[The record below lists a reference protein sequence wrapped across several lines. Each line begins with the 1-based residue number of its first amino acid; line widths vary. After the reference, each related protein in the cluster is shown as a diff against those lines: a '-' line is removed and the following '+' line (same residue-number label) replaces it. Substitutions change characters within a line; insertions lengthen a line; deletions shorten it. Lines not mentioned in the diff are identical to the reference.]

1 MTFHQKLAAAATR
14 NDSLLCVG
22 LDIEPDMM
30 AERDILAFLRE
41 VVAATADQVCAYS
54 AHLGFYESLGSEG
67 TTILEA
73 FRSFIPSDVPVV
85 ALAYR
90 SEQSLAS
97 SFSARGI
104 YDVFGFDAVTVSPYG
119 GLDAIE
125 PFVAYRDKGVFVLC
139 RTNNRDADAIQCL
152 PVQTAGGTEPLFLSI
167 AAKAREWNDYGNV
180 GLVVSPLLPADL
192 QQVRARCPDQVILVP
207 EIGPMS
213 GGYTAAVRDGLDA
226 AGRGV
231 MINLARPVLY
241 ASRSEN
247 YAEAAHAA
255 AERLRK
261 RLNTG
266 RTAEPSDGISG

>member
-1 MTFHQKLAAAATR
+1 MTFHQKLADAAIR

-30 AERDILAFLRE
+30 AERDILTFLRE

-54 AHLGFYESLGSEG
+54 AHLAFYESLGAEG

-73 FRSFIPSDVPVV
+73 FRSFIPSHVPVV

-90 SEQSLAS
+90 NDQSLPS

-104 YDVFGFDAVTVSPYG
+104 YDVFGFDAVTVNPYP

-125 PFVAYRDKGVFVLC
+125 PFLAYRDKGAFVLC
-139 RTNNRDADAIQCL
+139 RTNNLGADAIQRL
-152 PVQTAGGTEPLFLSI
+152 PVQTEHGTEPLFLSI

-180 GLVVSPLLPADL
+180 GLVVSPLLPEDL
-192 QQVRARCPDQVILVP
+192 QQVRARCPDQVVLVS

-213 GGYTAAVRDGLDA
+213 GGYTAAVRDGVNA
-226 AGRGV
+226 SGRGV

-247 YAEAAHAA
+247 YAQAAHDA
-255 AERLRK
+255 AERLRI
-261 RLNTG
+261 RLNTARPAPTPEANG
-266 RTAEPSDGISG
+266 G